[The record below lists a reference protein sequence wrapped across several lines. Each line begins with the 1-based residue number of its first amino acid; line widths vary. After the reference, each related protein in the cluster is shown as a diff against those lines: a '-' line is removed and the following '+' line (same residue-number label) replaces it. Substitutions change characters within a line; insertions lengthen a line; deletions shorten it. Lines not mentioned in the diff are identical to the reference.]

1 MNITIDLYEPSIMEK
16 VGEFLIDLAE
26 HRRRMGRDIASDTP
40 LTWAQTSTAS
50 SPALVHYATQV
61 AAREAE
67 AEALDGEELPRR
79 RRGRPKGS
87 KNAVTVAAEP
97 APAEDIAPAPAPA
110 LGREVTVFAAVAPK
124 ADTLAPVVEAPVQ
137 TPVDAAKQYAEA
149 FGVTGLA
156 TLLRVRYQGQRAG
169 QLTGDDAVAFVS
181 DVATAIEHG
190 VPYGDEDAR

>member
-16 VGEFLIDLAE
+16 VGEFLLDLAE

-50 SPALVHYATQV
+50 SPALVHYAEQV

-97 APAEDIAPAPAPA
+97 APAEDVGAPYIAP
-110 LGREVTVFAAVAPK
+110 ETTVFASVAPK
-124 ADTLAPVVEAPVQ
+124 VETPAPVAEAPVRS
-137 TPVDAAKQYAEA
+137 PVDAAKQYAEA